1 VTKLRALKLPVAAE
15 LLEAKRHETLS
26 YHALPTK
33 HGRQLRTYSP
43 LQRPGGK
50 ARLDT

>member
-15 LLEAKRHETLS
+15 LMEAKGHEMLS
-26 YHALPTK
+26 YHAFPIN
-33 HGRQLRTYSP
+33 HWRQLRTYNP